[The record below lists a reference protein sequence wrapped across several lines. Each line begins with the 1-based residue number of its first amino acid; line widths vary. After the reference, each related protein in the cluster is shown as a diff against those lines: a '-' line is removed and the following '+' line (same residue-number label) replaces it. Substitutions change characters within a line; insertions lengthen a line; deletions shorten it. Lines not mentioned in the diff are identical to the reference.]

1 MKDRQ
6 KRLALLLSISLIAG
20 ALTGCGQKAE
30 EVETAEDIAIVEASN
45 PEVGSLTLTGDFIA
59 TIEPE
64 DTISVFPMGSGEIL
78 SVDVVVGDTVEAGQV
93 LATLDDRMAQI
104 TMKTAQI
111 GVSTAQ
117 LTYDLNY
124 GEAASTILDM
134 NTDTTMDT
142 QEDYVTTN
150 QDLIVESMDDL
161 EYYESKLRIAE
172 DELDELRKDYGFKDD
187 VQEILDYTC
196 KNFDPTDPDEAD
208 DYNRS
213 MARFN
218 AAKSDY
224 YRLMGNPELR
234 TTGEIQTYKNTIDTL
249 QKTIE
254 DAEDNIDK
262 YYELYAKTA
271 TQTELSNGPLRED
284 QKAMSQNSIES
295 ANLNVEQ
302 AQMALDNCSIKA
314 PVSGV
319 IEAVNIDEHG
329 LASSAAGP
337 AFTISQKNA
346 MFATYY
352 VSEEIRNTFEVGQSI
367 TLDKDGTTYDAKVTE
382 IGVSIDAATGLF
394 KIKALVQG
402 DVSKLLSGTKA
413 VVTTNTYHEDN
424 AVIVPYDC
432 VYYEGGEAFVY
443 LVVDG
448 HAKKTFVKTGLSTA
462 DSIAITEGISKDD
475 VVVTTWAAQ
484 LRDGVAVSV
493 GTADS
498 KAADAEIATEAAQE

>member
-6 KRLALLLSISLIAG
+6 KRLALLLSVSLIVG

-78 SVDVVVGDTVEAGQV
+78 SVDVEVGDTVEAGQV

-134 NTDTTMDT
+134 NTDTTMDN

-150 QDLIVESMDDL
+150 QDLIVEAMDDL
-161 EYYESKLRIAE
+161 EYYESLLRSAE

-187 VQEILDYTC
+187 VEEIKQYTI
-196 KNFDPTDPDEAD
+196 KNFDKNDPDEAE
-208 DYNRS
+208 
-213 MARFN
+213 
-218 AAKSDY
+218 DY
-224 YRLMGNPELR
+224 YRSMGRYEAAYTEYNTLMGYPNGKIP
-234 TTGEIQTYKNTIDTL
+234 TYKNTIDTL

-284 QKAMSQNSIES
+284 QKAMSQNSIET

-302 AQMALDNCSIKA
+302 AQMALDNCSITA

-367 TLDKDGTTYDAKVTE
+367 TLDKDGTTYEAKVTE
-382 IGVSIDAATGLF
+382 IGVSLDATTGLF

-448 HAKKTFVKTGLSTA
+448 HAKKTFVKTGLSTT

-498 KAADAEIATEAAQE
+498 KAADAETATEAAQE

>member
-78 SVDVVVGDTVEAGQV
+78 SVDVEVGDTVEAGQV

-150 QDLIVESMDDL
+150 QELIVESMDDL
-161 EYYESKLRIAE
+161 EYYESLLSIEE
-172 DELDELRKDYGFKDD
+172 DRLKQNKKDYDYSDD
-187 VQEILDYTC
+187 VEDIMDYAN
-196 KNFDPTDPDEAD
+196 KYS
-208 DYNRS
+208 DYNKYDKGSDKYNERLY
-213 MARFN
+213 AFTYNQNRYQ
-218 AAKSDY
+218 AAKAKDS
-224 YRLMGNPELR
+224 
-234 TTGEIQTYKNTIDTL
+234 EIRGKIENYKKTIDTL

-498 KAADAEIATEAAQE
+498 KAADAETATEAAQE